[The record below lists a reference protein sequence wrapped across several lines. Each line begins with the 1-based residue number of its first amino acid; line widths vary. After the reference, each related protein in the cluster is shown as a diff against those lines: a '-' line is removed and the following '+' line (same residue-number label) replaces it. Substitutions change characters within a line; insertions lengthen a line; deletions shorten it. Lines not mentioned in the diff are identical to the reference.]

1 MSIVERALE
10 KNRVAKPSL
19 PRRDAKADAD
29 RAVNRI
35 SQGAAIDPRIRIR
48 PVPLALDAKFCR
60 ERRLLIEGD
69 DERDSSA
76 VAAYRMLRTRLLHR
90 ARMKQWVTIAVTS
103 AGPNDGKT
111 LTALNLAFSMA
122 REKSREIVLLDMDMR
137 NPSVCRTLGM
147 QPEGQ
152 LRDFLEHGTSTD
164 GMFFSVG
171 NDNLLIAGSTVP
183 TDQASELL
191 SSPNFDRLIDDLK
204 QGTVNPVILVDLPP
218 VLVTDDALVVAPK
231 IDAILVVASE
241 GLTSRA
247 DLTKALDLL
256 AEFPIAGVVLNR
268 AVETTPGY
276 NYGYDAYESKGSG
289 DRGVPPR
296 I

>member
-10 KNRVAKPSL
+10 KNRGGKLGGS
-19 PRRDAKADAD
+19 RRDANVEAD
-29 RAVNRI
+29 RAVSRV
-35 SQGAAIDPRIRIR
+35 QQAATIDPGVRIR
-48 PVPLALDAKFCR
+48 PVAISLDPDSCR
-60 ERRLLIEGD
+60 ERRLLVLGD
-69 DERDSSA
+69 DEPDAAA

-90 ARMKQWVTIAVTS
+90 ARMKQWMTIAVTS

-122 REKSREIVLLDMDMR
+122 REKSREIILLDMDMR
-137 NPSVCRTLGM
+137 NPSVCRALGV
-147 QPEGQ
+147 QPARQ
-152 LRDFLEHGTSTD
+152 LREYLEHGGDTR

-171 NDNLLIAGSTVP
+171 SENLLIAGSTTP
-183 TDQASELL
+183 TEQASELL
-191 SSPNFDRLIDDLK
+191 SSPRFDQLVGELK
-204 QGTVNPVILVDLPP
+204 QGTVNPVILIDLPP

-231 IDAILVVASE
+231 IDALLVVASE

-256 AEFPIAGVVLNR
+256 SEFPIAGVVLNR

-276 NYGYDAYESKGSG
+276 EYGYDAYSGTGGADKGS
-289 DRGVPPR
+289 PR